1 MRKTWRKRW
10 LVLTIACGAMVGGGV
25 GVVAPA
31 RGQSYPL
38 LEEINRQTQSL
49 YRDVQAGIVR
59 VQLPVPRWVQ
69 EAAAS
74 EDPLRR
80 WEKVIDP
87 AVKQKL
93 EQQRALGNKGV
104 PMRVTPVVLAPTTRP
119 AAAAT
124 RPAKPGEDGGITGWT
139 VTRKPGSNETIL
151 EPRGGGSASITI
163 HAGGDVGE
171 DGNLN
176 LGGPLRVRTQAA
188 QGFVPNNIGLL
199 LDDAG
204 HVMVPLYVERETI
217 GDSPVRVMVQD
228 VETTASFVG
237 SDDKTNVTILKLAGQ
252 VGRPVRMSPARPADG
267 SLVMV
272 LNPNNATGRLS
283 MWTGGERDYG
293 VVVAMDGS
301 VAGVARYGQFVGGA
315 AAQVVVDQLIKVG
328 SMQRAILGARLTE
341 VRRDDPARRAVAGL
355 GEQPAL
361 AVDEVTPDSLA
372 ENAGLR
378 RGDFILQIGEVP
390 VGDLT
395 TFAALSARSGPTRLV
410 VLRAG
415 EQIDVTVDLRPG
427 E

>member
-1 MRKTWRKRW
+1 MRKTWSKHW
-10 LVLTIACGAMVGGGV
+10 LVLTMACGAVVVG
-25 GVVAPA
+25 VAPA
-31 RGQSYPL
+31 RGQNYPL

-74 EDPLRR
+74 DDPLRR
-80 WEKVIDP
+80 WDKVIDP

-93 EQQRALGNKGV
+93 EQQRLEANKGV
-104 PMRVTPVVLAPTTRP
+104 PVRVTPVVLAPTTRP
-119 AAAAT
+119 AAT
-124 RPAKPGEDGGITGWT
+124 RPAKPPENGAIPGWT
-139 VTRKPGSNETIL
+139 VTRKAGSNETVL
-151 EPRGGGSASITI
+151 EPRGGGSSSITI

-171 DGNLN
+171 DGHLN
-176 LGGPLRVRTQAA
+176 LGGPLRVRAQAA
-188 QGFVPNNIGLL
+188 AGFVPNNIGLL
-199 LDDAG
+199 LDDVG
-204 HVMVPLYVERETI
+204 HVMVPLFVERETI
-217 GDSPVRVMVQD
+217 GDGPVRVMVQD
-228 VETTASFVG
+228 VETTATFVG
-237 SDDKTNVTILKLAGQ
+237 SDDKTNVTILKLAKP
-252 VGRPVRMSPARPADG
+252 VGRPVRLGAARPAEG
-267 SLVMV
+267 SLVML

-301 VAGVARYGQFVGGA
+301 VAGVARYGQFIGGA

-328 SMQRAILGARLTE
+328 SIQRAILGARLTE
-341 VRRDDPARRAVAGL
+341 IRRDDPARQAVAGL

-361 AVDEVTPDSLA
+361 AVDEVTPNSLA

-378 RGDFILQIGEVP
+378 RGDFILQIGDVP

-395 TFAALSARSGPTRLV
+395 TFAALSARSGPTRLL

-415 EQIDVTVDLRPG
+415 ERVEATVNLQPG